1 MNKTTLYTGI
11 IYTSIGLALF
21 TIALLGEYPYEAF
34 LWGLGGGS
42 IGTGISLL
50 WRYFYWKRPS
60 KESDYQK
67 RLEVQNIASHD
78 ERNIMLRD
86 KSGRIAY
93 MLMTFFLVALGVIC
107 SALSVFGVMMP
118 LMRYLALIFCG
129 IMLFQIFLG
138 IVVFNYLSKRL

>member
-60 KESDYQK
+60 KENDYQK
-67 RLEVQNIASHD
+67 RLELQKCDANFNVTGNFEGKVTSILAS
-78 ERNIMLRD
+78 
-86 KSGRIAY
+86 
-93 MLMTFFLVALGVIC
+93 
-107 SALSVFGVMMP
+107 
-118 LMRYLALIFCG
+118 
-129 IMLFQIFLG
+129 
-138 IVVFNYLSKRL
+138 SKRF